1 MSTQRGLVPELRV
14 AAGMHGAGRLT
25 PAQRAKAWL
34 RGRVNR
40 LLEAAA
46 AKRQTRRAIRELS
59 ALSDREL
66 RDIGLTRS
74 EIVRVASQHM
84 SRF

>member
-25 PAQRAKAWL
+25 SARRAKAWL

-40 LLEAAA
+40 LLEAIA
-46 AKRQTRRAIRELS
+46 AKREMRRAIRELS

-74 EIVRVASQHM
+74 EILRVASQHV

>member
-1 MSTQRGLVPELRV
+1 MSTQRRLVPEVRV
-14 AAGMHGAGRLT
+14 AAGMRGAGRLT
-25 PAQRAKAWL
+25 SARRAKAWL
-34 RGRVNR
+34 RVRVNR
-40 LLEAAA
+40 LLEAIA
-46 AKRQTRRAIRELS
+46 AKRQMRRAIRELS

-74 EIVRVASQHM
+74 EILRVTSQHM

>member
-1 MSTQRGLVPELRV
+1 
-14 AAGMHGAGRLT
+14 MHGAGRLT

-34 RGRVNR
+34 CVGVNH
-40 LLEAAA
+40 LLEAIA
-46 AKRQTRRAIRELS
+46 AKREMRRAIRELS

-74 EIVRVASQHM
+74 EILRVASEHVT
-84 SRF
+84 RF